1 MLPVCQEG
9 QIQKDLAIAR
19 KRELRLLA
27 HAAFRPT
34 SSSGAALPVT
44 MERVERNLGV
54 SERVSSFVLPLG
66 ATINMDGL
74 AVYQG
79 VAAVFIAQSLGID
92 LSVGAQLTITFT
104 VVLASIG
111 TPAVPGAGLVMLI
124 IVLESV
130 GLPSAAIGLVL
141 GLDRILDMVRTAV
154 NVTGDSAV
162 AVVVATAEG
171 EIGEVNL
178 DDNQDRIRIHGQEAL

>member
-1 MLPVCQEG
+1 
-9 QIQKDLAIAR
+9 
-19 KRELRLLA
+19 
-27 HAAFRPT
+27 
-34 SSSGAALPVT
+34 
-44 MERVERNLGV
+44 
-54 SERVSSFVLPLG
+54 
-66 ATINMDGL
+66 MDGL